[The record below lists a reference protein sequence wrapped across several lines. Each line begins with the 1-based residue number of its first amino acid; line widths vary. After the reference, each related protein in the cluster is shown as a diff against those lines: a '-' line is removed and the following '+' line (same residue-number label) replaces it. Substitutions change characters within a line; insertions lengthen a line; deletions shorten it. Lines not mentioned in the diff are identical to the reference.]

1 MLQSGDSP
9 FRPRSLFLEEL
20 KLNTIGENES
30 DESEKQPRAITN
42 KSRDNVGPSN
52 IQVVITGACNDVSYV
67 GKHCDRSTAVNDRQ
81 NLQTFNRDSDEA
93 FIGLLQMPIHCTRR
107 WLCGL
112 HDQVCA
118 SSINSIRARID
129 TSKAPVGSRTRQRA
143 R

>member
-42 KSRDNVGPSN
+42 NYKSRDNVGPSN

-81 NLQTFNRDSDEA
+81 NLQTLNRDSDA
-93 FIGLLQMPIHCTRR
+93 VVSG
-107 WLCGL
+107 
-112 HDQVCA
+112 
-118 SSINSIRARID
+118 
-129 TSKAPVGSRTRQRA
+129 
-143 R
+143 